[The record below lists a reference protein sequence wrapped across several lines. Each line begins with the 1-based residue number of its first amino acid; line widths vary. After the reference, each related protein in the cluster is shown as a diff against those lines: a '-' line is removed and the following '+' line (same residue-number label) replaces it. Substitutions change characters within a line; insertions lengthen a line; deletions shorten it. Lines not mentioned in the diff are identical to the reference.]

1 MCGFPW
7 AFKWL
12 QVSDSPEVVPSKTK
26 TQKKRVELGKFY
38 TPVKNGA
45 TDTNVPP
52 LWLLQPPTIFGGC
65 VSCASAGASAGSSSF
80 LAVFFNLARRC
91 WLVRCHLDFHSNR
104 HRKMKP
110 RRPFSNWLE
119 VHFVVRQ
126 WHFGGPL
133 FRPTSA
139 AFLRF
144 PSTWKPWSFEWCKRN
159 GKKITGIHEYLPGS
173 VQCGLAWFN
182 AAGSGGR
189 FSREKPRALGRLAMS
204 RLSSVSSGLCDFAD
218 VSKKKV
224 NSIIRERAHV
234 HVRLHLQNTRQS
246 CVSRFTLETRN
257 GNCRRWR
264 IRPSC
269 NSKRPASCCTLFKP
283 KTPKKRTFNTKKL
296 DDSRTLLP
304 CGGWRATD
312 QANQAALGHNQETYW
327 TIPTVPNTAA
337 SQLTSR
343 PAKSTPHGTHVHRV
357 ATNLLL
363 FFRSCALLNSN
374 WIHPKRRSNSS
385 RLQSTHFSFNFWM
398 NVR

>member
-1 MCGFPW
+1 
-7 AFKWL
+7 
-12 QVSDSPEVVPSKTK
+12 
-26 TQKKRVELGKFY
+26 
-38 TPVKNGA
+38 
-45 TDTNVPP
+45 
-52 LWLLQPPTIFGGC
+52 
-65 VSCASAGASAGSSSF
+65 
-80 LAVFFNLARRC
+80 
-91 WLVRCHLDFHSNR
+91 
-104 HRKMKP
+104 MKP

-159 GKKITGIHEYLPGS
+159 GKKLPES
-173 VQCGLAWFN
+173 TNICR
-182 AAGSGGR
+182 AACSADWR
-189 FSREKPRALGRLAMS
+189 DSTPPDRAVDFRAKSRERSADWPCLGFLPSPPVCATLLTS
-204 RLSSVSSGLCDFAD
+204 R
-218 VSKKKV
+218 KKV
-224 NSIIRERAHV
+224 NSIIRERVHV

-283 KTPKKRTFNTKKL
+283 KTPKKRTVNTKKL

-363 FFRSCALLNSN
+363 FFSEAALFSIQIEFIQKDVRIRVAFSLHIFHSTFEWTFVKAFQSSWCAAM
-374 WIHPKRRSNSS
+374 KCSS
-385 RLQSTHFSFNFWM
+385 FHRLECSPFRAFSDFLRIFKAGA
-398 NVR
+398 V

>member
-1 MCGFPW
+1 M
-7 AFKWL
+7 AFWRAIIPAD
-12 QVSDSPEVVPSKTK
+12 VGGIPEVSVDVKTLELWMM
-26 TQKKRVELGKFY
+26 QEKR
-38 TPVKNGA
+38 
-45 TDTNVPP
+45 
-52 LWLLQPPTIFGGC
+52 
-65 VSCASAGASAGSSSF
+65 
-80 LAVFFNLARRC
+80 
-91 WLVRCHLDFHSNR
+91 
-104 HRKMKP
+104 
-110 RRPFSNWLE
+110 
-119 VHFVVRQ
+119 
-126 WHFGGPL
+126 
-133 FRPTSA
+133 
-139 AFLRF
+139 
-144 PSTWKPWSFEWCKRN
+144 
-159 GKKITGIHEYLPGS
+159 KKITGIHEYLPGS

-257 GNCRRWR
+257 GNWRRWR

-269 NSKRPASCCTLFKP
+269 NSKRPASCCTSFKP
-283 KTPKKRTFNTKKL
+283 KTPKKRTVNTEKL

-363 FFRSCALLNSN
+363 FFSEAALFSIQIEFIKKDVRIRVAFSLHIFHSTFEWTFVKPFQSSWCAAM
-374 WIHPKRRSNSS
+374 KCSS
-385 RLQSTHFSFNFWM
+385 FHRLECSPFRAFSDFLRIFKAGA
-398 NVR
+398 V